1 VAHGGDKHVTTNPDY
16 WTIAERVLNQRQL
29 EAIRLYDRGL
39 SYQTIAL
46 HMAVS
51 TQRAH
56 QLVKRA
62 AFLIKLEQRKEPAA

>member
-1 VAHGGDKHVTTNPDY
+1 MTTNPDY
-16 WTIAERVLNQRQL
+16 WSTAQRILNPRQL
-29 EAIRLYDRGL
+29 EALQLYDRGL

-46 HMAVS
+46 HMGVS

-62 AFLIKLEQRKEPAA
+62 AFLIALELRKEVA